1 MWHDNSIKLNETKYN
16 KKTLETS
23 LCISFFLKNKNVLKN
38 RKNNPERLI
47 KKKNK
52 CLLSIKLCF

>member
-23 LCISFFLKNKNVLKN
+23 LCISFFLKNKNVLKI
-38 RKNNPERLI
+38 KNNRPLRLNENTI
-47 KKKNK
+47 ISVI
-52 CLLSIKLCF
+52 LVFLG